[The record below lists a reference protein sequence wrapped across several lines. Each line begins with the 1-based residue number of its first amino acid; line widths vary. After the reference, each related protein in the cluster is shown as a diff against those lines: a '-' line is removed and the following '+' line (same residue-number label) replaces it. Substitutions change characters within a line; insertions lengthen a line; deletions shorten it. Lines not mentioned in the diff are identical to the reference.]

1 VARRAR
7 LATLVAVASA
17 LAAGGRARADG
28 AFPNSQNVMTPA
40 SLPHAILLGTNF
52 GLVMSA
58 DDGQTWTWSCEQPL
72 NAFATLYQV
81 GAAPAHR
88 LYAVSPLG
96 AISSDDIGCSWSA
109 ASDVPAGTA
118 LDVFADPGDA
128 NRAFAVVTESTDA
141 GVLYHVKLSTN
152 GGRTFDTVLY
162 TAAAGD
168 HVTGVE
174 AARSAPQTIYLTLT
188 SGTYTPKV
196 AQTTDGGAH
205 WTVHDL
211 TASLAAK
218 TYSISLIAVDAA
230 NAQKLFLRVGSAAGE
245 ALAVSTDGGATASS
259 PLPLAGGSLTAFT
272 RLESGSLFAAG
283 VAGTEN
289 VVYRS
294 TDGGASFQKL
304 PPAPPVRGLSARG
317 TTLYA
322 ATDTMSDSAA
332 IETSSDEGMTWKPLM
347 AYSDIQA
354 IQSCVMSTCQD
365 DCLNR
370 ADMQQWADTI
380 CSATAP
386 AGGVDAAAG
395 TTGGGSGGPTGGSNG
410 GSAGGSPGGASG
422 AGESSGG
429 GCHCA
434 AAGTGAS
441 SWPALALLGLAWA
454 GRRRSRR
461 PR

>member
-7 LATLVAVASA
+7 LAALVALASA
-17 LAAGGRARADG
+17 VATGGRARADG

-58 DDGQTWTWSCEQPL
+58 DDGHTWTWSCEQPL

-109 ASDVPAGTA
+109 ASDVPAGAA

-128 NRAFAVVTESTDA
+128 NRAFAIVTEPTDG

-152 GGRTFDTVLY
+152 GGKTFDTVLY

-205 WTVHDL
+205 WAVHDL

-218 TYSISLIAVDAA
+218 TYSISLIAVDIA
-230 NAQKLFLRVGSAAGE
+230 NPQKLFLRVGSAAGE
-245 ALAVSTDGGATASS
+245 ALAVSSDGGASASS
-259 PLPLAGGSLTAFT
+259 PLPLAGGALTAFT
-272 RLESGSLFAAG
+272 RLESGSLIAAG
-283 VAGTEN
+283 VEGTAN

-294 TDGGASFQKL
+294 IDGGTSFQKL
-304 PPAPPVRGLSARG
+304 PPGPPVRGLSARG

-322 ATDTMSDSAA
+322 ATDTMSDTAA
-332 IETSSDEGMTWKPLM
+332 IETSPDEGMTWKPLM

-354 IQSCVMSTCQD
+354 IQGCVMSACQD
-365 DCLNR
+365 DCFNR

-380 CSATAP
+380 CSATPP

-395 TTGGGSGGPTGGSNG
+395 TTGGGSGGSGGGSTGGS
-410 GSAGGSPGGASG
+410 SG
-422 AGESSGG
+422 AGATSGG

-434 AAGTGAS
+434 AAGTGTP
-441 SWPALALLGLAWA
+441 WPTLALLGLGWA
-454 GRRRSRR
+454 ARRRNRR